1 MEFDSLARQARRAI
15 FTAGCVLAPV
25 VIAPEQAHAA
35 SPVLPEQVGMYA
47 GEVSVYSVPGAL
59 KRIAVGNGN
68 LIEVKVIGKNELVII
83 ANKPGDTN
91 VQLWFANGQQRMVS
105 LHIGEGNSDQMAD
118 VVKRMLGD
126 IQGVEV
132 TSVGSNVVVT
142 GSNVGSGESGRID
155 AIKKI
160 YPQVLNFT
168 STSAVEMQPMVMMQV
183 RIMEFDKKAMNDIG
197 ISWDTQIEGPNGGLA
212 HDFVTNPYYRVQGG
226 QIQFPGQGSS
236 GFPLRVPGTASY
248 LGIATSIGSKI
259 NLAMQTGSAWEL
271 ATPQLSA
278 RSGGAAD
285 FLVGGQVPL
294 PTAGGFGETNV
305 EYKDYGIKLHLE
317 PVVNADGDISAKIE
331 TELSKIDPSV
341 VVAGFPGFITRR
353 SNAEVNVHEGD
364 TIVISGLV
372 DANASKTMDKMP
384 GLGQIPILGELFRS
398 RNFQANRTD
407 LVVFVTPYVIGA
419 KTKENLDLIDHSKQ
433 MESDFRKNVDKD
445 IVD

>member
-1 MEFDSLARQARRAI
+1 MGFDSLARQARRAI
-15 FTAGCVLAPV
+15 FIAVCVLAPA

-47 GEVSVYSVPGAL
+47 GQASVYSVPGAL

-68 LIEVKVIGKNELVII
+68 LIEVKVVGKNELVII

-105 LHIGEGNSDQMAD
+105 LHIGEGNGEQMAD

-132 TSVGSNVVVT
+132 TPVGSNVVVT
-142 GSNVGSGESGRID
+142 GSNIGSGESSRID

-160 YPQVLNFT
+160 YPQVMNFT

-183 RIMEFDKKAMNDIG
+183 RIMEFDKKAMNQIG
-197 ISWDTQIEGPNGGLA
+197 IQWDTQIQGPVGGLL
-212 HDFVTNPYYRVQGG
+212 HDFQTNPYFRVIPPDPGLANLAN
-226 QIQFPGQGSS
+226 FPT
-236 GFPLRVPGTASY
+236 RVPGTQSY
-248 LGIATSIGSKI
+248 LGIATTIGSKI

-278 RSGGAAD
+278 RSGGSAD

-294 PTAGGFGETNV
+294 PVSSGFGETTV

-317 PVVNADGDISAKIE
+317 PVVSAEGDISAKIE
-331 TELSKIDPSV
+331 TELSKIDPTV
-341 VVAGFPGFITRR
+341 VVAGYPGFITRR

-372 DANASKTMDKMP
+372 DANATKEMDKMP
-384 GLGQIPILGELFRS
+384 GLGQIPIIGELFRS
-398 RNFQANRTD
+398 RSFQANRTD
-407 LVVFVTPYVIGA
+407 LVVFITPYIIGA
-419 KTKENLDLIDHSKQ
+419 KTKENLDLIEHSKQ
-433 MESDFRKNVDKD
+433 MESDFRKNVGKD

>member
-1 MEFDSLARQARRAI
+1 MAFDSLARQVRRAI
-15 FTAGCVLAPV
+15 FIAGCVFAPAI
-25 VIAPEQAHAA
+25 IAPEQAHAA

-47 GEVSVYSVPGAL
+47 GQASVYSVPGAL

-68 LIEVKVIGKNELVII
+68 LIEVKVVGKNELVII

-105 LHIGEGNSDQMAD
+105 LHISEGNGEQMAD

-132 TSVGSNVVVT
+132 TPVGGNVVVT
-142 GSNVGSGESGRID
+142 GSNIGSGESARVD

-160 YPQVLNFT
+160 YPQVMNFT

-183 RIMEFDKKAMNDIG
+183 RIMEFDKKAMNQIG
-197 ISWDTQIEGPNGGLA
+197 IQWDTSIQGPVGGLL
-212 HDFVTNPYYRVQGG
+212 HDFQTNPYFRV
-226 QIQFPGQGSS
+226 IPPDPGLANLDK
-236 GFPLRVPGTASY
+236 FPLRVPGTQSY
-248 LGIATSIGSKI
+248 LGLATTIGSRI

-278 RSGGAAD
+278 RSGGSAD

-294 PTAGGFGETNV
+294 PVSSGFGETTV

-317 PVVNADGDISAKIE
+317 PVVSADGDISAKIE
-331 TELSKIDPSV
+331 TELSKIDPTV
-341 VVAGFPGFITRR
+341 VVAGYPGFITRR

-372 DANASKTMDKMP
+372 DANATKEMDKMP
-384 GLGQIPILGELFRS
+384 GLGQIPVLGELFRS
-398 RNFQANRTD
+398 RSFQANRTD
-407 LVVFVTPYVIGA
+407 LVVFITPYVIGA
-419 KTKENLDLIDHSKQ
+419 KTKENLDLIEHSKQ

>member
-1 MEFDSLARQARRAI
+1 MGFDSLARQARRAI
-15 FTAGCVLAPV
+15 FIAVCVLAPA
-25 VIAPEQAHAA
+25 IISPEQAHAA

-47 GEVSVYSVPGAL
+47 GQASVYSVPGAL

-68 LIEVKVIGKNELVII
+68 LIEVKVVGKNELVII

-105 LHIGEGNSDQMAD
+105 LHISEGNGDQMAD

-132 TSVGSNVVVT
+132 TPVGGNVVVT
-142 GSNVGSGESGRID
+142 GSNIGSGESGRID

-160 YPQVLNFT
+160 YPQVMNFT

-183 RIMEFDKKAMNDIG
+183 RIMEFDKKAMNQIG
-197 ISWDTQIEGPNGGLA
+197 IQWDTQIQGPVGGLL
-212 HDFVTNPYYRVQGG
+212 HDFQTNPYFRV
-226 QIQFPGQGSS
+226 IPPDPGLANLDK
-236 GFPLRVPGTASY
+236 FPLRVPGTQSY
-248 LGIATSIGSKI
+248 LGLATTIGSKI

-278 RSGGAAD
+278 RSGGSAD

-294 PTAGGFGETNV
+294 PVSSGFGETTV

-317 PVVNADGDISAKIE
+317 PVVSADGDISAKIE
-331 TELSKIDPSV
+331 TELSKIDPTV
-341 VVAGFPGFITRR
+341 VVAGYPGFITRR

-372 DANASKTMDKMP
+372 DANATKEMDKMP
-384 GLGQIPILGELFRS
+384 GLGQIPVLGELFRS
-398 RNFQANRTD
+398 RSFQANRTD
-407 LVVFVTPYVIGA
+407 LVVFITPYVIGA
-419 KTKENLDLIDHSKQ
+419 KTKENLDLIEHSKQ